1 MQCNDTCSMEDGWNS
16 MIAVD
21 DRGARFI
28 HITWIADTNF
38 SLYVVQYRQRNTRIY
53 SNSLEVR
60 DPT

>member
-1 MQCNDTCSMEDGWNS
+1 MEDGWNS
-16 MIAVD
+16 MIAVG

-28 HITWIADTNF
+28 LINWIADTNS
-38 SLYVVQYRQRNTRIY
+38 SLYIVQYRQRSTQIY